1 MSLLRQARN
10 NRSTI
15 FVQLLYRWKLIGMG
29 EELCRKVNAGVS
41 TVSIS
46 NGYVKE
52 GASRNML
59 VLLSNVSI
67 KEKEKER

>member
-1 MSLLRQARN
+1 
-10 NRSTI
+10 
-15 FVQLLYRWKLIGMG
+15 MG